1 MKNYIFLLTLT
12 LNSFFVFSQSS
23 DWKIIGTP
31 SPISVT
37 LQYQASDG
45 TLFGEMPTS
54 NKVFSFQL
62 TMEIYGWSLLI
73 TSIYLIIIQTFITQF
88 KENKNGEIYFYSG
101 NKLYVFDKENLR
113 FNELINFNPT
123 GSNSEIRDF
132 TILHNGDIRSW
143 FN

>member
-23 DWKIIGTP
+23 NWKIIGSP

-54 NKVFSFQL
+54 N
-62 TMEIYGWSLLI
+62 SLFISIDNGNIWKELI
-73 TSIYLIIIQTFITQF
+73 DVNLFDYSPNFFTQF
-88 KENKNGEIYFYSG
+88 KENKNGEIYFYSEQ
-101 NKLYVFDKENLR
+101 V
-113 FNELINFNPT
+113 IC
-123 GSNSEIRDF
+123 I
-132 TILHNGDIRSW
+132 
-143 FN
+143 